1 MGGGVPSAAL
11 ARRVG
16 RENGGSSGG
25 AMPAGTDRSRTRAA
39 SAYSGAN
46 RPGIPVESGQVFRA
60 NPATDSG

>member
-11 ARRVG
+11 ARLVG

-39 SAYSGAN
+39 SGWT
-46 RPGIPVESGQVFRA
+46 RFGGQT
-60 NPATDSG
+60 NQPTD